1 MGNTARQLVIDVEF
15 QDLIPPLTPEERE
28 GLEADILRDG
38 CLTPLLVWRG
48 ESGDVLLDGH
58 NRKAVCDAHDFPYE
72 TESVPGI
79 ESREDAKRWI
89 IDHQRHRRNL
99 NEAQRAMLGGLL
111 ASLSHGQRKSDA
123 QICAS
128 HSQPEAAKEF
138 NVSRRSVQHARKI
151 HEKGV
156 PELARLVT
164 EGKASVS
171 AAADV
176 ASLPAHEQREIVA
189 DGPDAIQA
197 AAKKL
202 HRKKAADPTTPEP
215 STPAESPSAPIA
227 LPTADTPAIP
237 PVQPEPVAA
246 VEESQPSRGPL
257 SPEGLRPCSHCGGVG
272 TVKKEFDI
280 LRGNLTFAICQNDAC
295 SMQTPF
301 RKKPEDVIEI
311 WNRRPS
317 RS

>member
-1 MGNTARQLVIDVEF
+1 MGSTARQLIIDEEF
-15 QDLIPPLTPEERE
+15 RDLIPPLTAEERE

-58 NRKAVCDAHDFPYE
+58 NRREICAAHDFPYE
-72 TESVPGI
+72 TEPVPGI
-79 ESREDAKRWI
+79 ESRDDAKRWI

-99 NEAQRAMLGGLL
+99 NEAQRAMLAGLL
-111 ASLSHGQRKSDA
+111 ATIARGGDRGNQHTGGKVPIGTSAD
-123 QICAS
+123 
-128 HSQPEAAKEF
+128 EAATAF
-138 NVSRRSVQHARKI
+138 NVGVRSVRRARKV

-202 HRKKAADPTTPEP
+202 HRKKPVTPVEPAAPEASAVP
-215 STPAESPSAPIA
+215 PAQSAPVVI
-227 LPTADTPAIP
+227 TP
-237 PVQPEPVAA
+237 
-246 VEESQPSRGPL
+246 VEEPL
-257 SPEGLRPCSHCGGVG
+257 SPEGLRPCAQCGNAG
-272 TVKKEFDI
+272 TVKKEFE
-280 LRGNLTFAICQNDAC
+280 LMRGNLSYVICINETC

-301 RKKPEDVIEI
+301 RKKPEDAIAI
-311 WNRRPS
+311 WNRRPV